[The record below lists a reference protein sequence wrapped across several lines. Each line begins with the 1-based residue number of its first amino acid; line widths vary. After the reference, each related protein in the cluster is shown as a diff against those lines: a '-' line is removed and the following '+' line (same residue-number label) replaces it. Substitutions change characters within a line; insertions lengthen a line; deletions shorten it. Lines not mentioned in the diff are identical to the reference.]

1 MMSNIA
7 SGESIMEG
15 GLAVLCP
22 FQQCFSHIRTMGD
35 DQERLCAM
43 VEKISPWS
51 GLKLWTARSVL
62 TVTGRAGWVT

>member
-7 SGESIMEG
+7 SGEAIMEG

-22 FQQCFSHIRTMGD
+22 FQQCFSHFRTMGD

-43 VEKISPWS
+43 EPCLQLRRFRLGWALNS
-51 GLKLWTARSVL
+51 GLLDQY
-62 TVTGRAGWVT
+62 